1 MKKKLGI
8 LIIIVILLGAAGAM
22 LPLSNLVIPLPAS
35 KLATVKAEN
44 PVAAKALQVLET
56 KCVHCHTSEV
66 QLPWYAKFPVAKQ
79 IISRD
84 INLGMK
90 HSDFIREFFPKK
102 PGPVSE
108 VLLSKIEFT
117 TINGSM
123 PPPPFLLMHWNLIM
137 KEEDNK
143 ALLAWVKQER
153 EKNHATQGN
162 PKEVMQAALQPLP
175 DTMDVNPD
183 KVALGEKLF
192 HDTRLSKDN
201 TISCASCHGLDKG
214 GTDQLPFSVGVGG
227 ATGDI
232 NAPTVF
238 NSAFQFIHFWDGRA
252 ANLEEQADGPVN
264 NPIEMAS
271 NWEEVT
277 AKLSQDGAFTQEFLA
292 VYPDGYKKENFVDA
306 IAEFERTLLTPAPF
320 DAFLKGD
327 KTALD
332 EQQKKGYELFN
343 SLGCYTCHTG
353 VILGGKSF
361 EFMGLRDDYFGD
373 RGDVIKR
380 DYGRFNFTNDEY
392 DRFRLKVPT
401 LRNIAQTFPY
411 LHDSTA
417 KTLEEAVDIMGKYQT
432 GKTITKEENQLLVAF
447 LNSLTGTYEKGAASP
462 TLLKKAVKFMESF
475 SPNS

>member
-1 MKKKLGI
+1 MKKKLRVLI
-8 LIIIVILLGAAGAM
+8 VLIILGAVAGVAV
-22 LPLSNLVIPLPAS
+22 PLLNLVIPLRAS
-35 KLATVKAEN
+35 KLATVKPKSPAM
-44 PVAAKALQVLET
+44 ASAMQVLEK

-79 IISRD
+79 IIEHD
-84 INLGMK
+84 VNVGMQ

-108 VLLSKIEFT
+108 VMLSKIEYT
-117 TINGSM
+117 TVNGTM
-123 PPPPFLLMHWNLIM
+123 PPPPFLLMHWNLFM
-137 KEEDNK
+137 KEADNQ
-143 ALLAWVKQER
+143 ALLTWIRQER
-153 EKNHATQGN
+153 EKHHATPGN
-162 PKEVMQAALQPLP
+162 PPEVMQAALQPLP
-175 DTMDVNPD
+175 DMMDVNAK

-192 HDTRLSKDN
+192 NDVRLSKDN
-201 TISCASCHGLDKG
+201 TIACATCHGLNKG

-277 AKLSQDGAFTQEFLA
+277 GKLNQDAAFTQEFQA

-306 IAEFERTLLTPAPF
+306 IAEFERTLITPAPF

-327 KTALD
+327 KSALD
-332 EQQKKGYELFN
+332 AQQQKGYDLFN

-361 EFMGLRDDYFGD
+361 EKMGLRADYFGD

-380 DYGRFNFTNDEY
+380 DYGRFNITNDEY
-392 DRFRLKVPT
+392 DRYRLKTPT
-401 LRNIAQTFPY
+401 LRNVALTFPY
-411 LHDSTA
+411 MHDSTV
-417 KTLEEAVDIMGKYQT
+417 KTLDEAVDVMAKYQV
-432 GKTITKEENQLLVAF
+432 GKTVTPEENAALVAF
-447 LNSLTGTYEKGAASP
+447 LNSLTGKYEPGAATP
-462 TLLKKAVKFMESF
+462 TLFQKAVKFMESF
-475 SPNS
+475 N